1 MIYDL
6 GKLIITLVCLIG
18 LFGVLIFGG
27 REDSPQAWA
36 LIGALIGYVFA
47 NGKQL
52 IAPFAPSPML
62 IAKPGAPEAA
72 NHEDA

>member
-27 REDSPQAWA
+27 AQDSPQAWA
-36 LIGALIGYVFA
+36 LLGALLGYVFA

-52 IAPFAPSPML
+52 VAPFAPSPML
-62 IAKPGAPEAA
+62 IPRAGALEAA